1 MSDLNIK
8 VENQVDNSLNNSE
21 SDIVNKMLNGR
32 NATTQDIINLAN
44 SYKNNLD
51 FIDVNNQCLNL
62 LKDVIDDDK
71 FNDFYNFL
79 EGLAKNLQDNG
90 IKAVLQMGKF
100 SHENATEISVL
111 LSINYFISVN
121 QK

>member
-1 MSDLNIK
+1 M
-8 VENQVDNSLNNSE
+8 
-21 SDIVNKMLNGR
+21 
-32 NATTQDIINLAN
+32 
-44 SYKNNLD
+44 
-51 FIDVNNQCLNL
+51 
-62 LKDVIDDDK
+62 IDDDK

>member
-44 SYKNNLD
+44 SYK
-51 FIDVNNQCLNL
+51 
-62 LKDVIDDDK
+62 
-71 FNDFYNFL
+71 FL
-79 EGLAKNLQDNG
+79 
-90 IKAVLQMGKF
+90 
-100 SHENATEISVL
+100 
-111 LSINYFISVN
+111 
-121 QK
+121 

>member
-1 MSDLNIK
+1 LGLDLNLNLFLGGIVMSDLNIK

-90 IKAVLQMGKF
+90 IKAVL
-100 SHENATEISVL
+100 
-111 LSINYFISVN
+111 
-121 QK
+121 